1 MNEILKETILSV
13 ITLFT
18 IILSGCITKII
29 TLKINEL
36 SNKTKNEKKLE
47 FLAWVNN
54 IVVQCVDTTT
64 QTYVE
69 SLKNS
74 NSFDKDAQKEAFDK
88 TMTNITNLLSDA
100 DTQILTN
107 YVGDVST
114 WLTTAIESYIQESK
128 KR

>member
-74 NSFDKDAQKEAFDK
+74 NSFDKEAQKEAFDK